1 MMTIDLLQLMITM
14 AVIIRCRQRCD
25 RRPSSTEAPWFD
37 LRFASLVDVDRV
49 DLFSG
54 DTRSCCVTFG
64 VAGRVI
70 AYECQLMDVGDD
82 MPELFT
88 CAADKSALET
98 FVDILWLRA
107 EK

>member
-14 AVIIRCRQRCD
+14 AVIIRCRQLCD

-54 DTRSCCVTFG
+54 DTRSCCVLFED
-64 VAGRVI
+64 AGI